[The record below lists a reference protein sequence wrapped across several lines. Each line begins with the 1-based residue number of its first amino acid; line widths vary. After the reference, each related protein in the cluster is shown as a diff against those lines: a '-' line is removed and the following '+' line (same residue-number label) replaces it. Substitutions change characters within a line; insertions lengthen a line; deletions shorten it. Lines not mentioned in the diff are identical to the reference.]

1 MGTDRIREIV
11 LSLRNFS
18 RLDEDG
24 MKAVDIHEGLD
35 NTLLILQH
43 RLKPTHAFS
52 GIEVVKQYGDLPQVE
67 CYAGQLNQVFMNLL
81 SNAIDAIIEND
92 SSTDRKIIISTELIN
107 TEVVIQITDNG
118 GGIPTDLQSQLF
130 NPFFTTK
137 PVGKGTGLG
146 LSISYQIITDR
157 HQGSLVCRSDA
168 DGTTFEIRLPQVAQT
183 PIAPSIGAGVYSGAV
198 G

>member
-52 GIEVVKQYGDLPQVE
+52 GIEVMKQYGDLPQVE

-81 SNAIDAIIEND
+81 SNAIDAVIEND
-92 SSTDRKIIISTELIN
+92 SSKHRQITIHTELID

-118 GGIPTDLQSQLF
+118 SGIAEALQNQLF

-157 HQGSLVCRSDA
+157 HQGSLVCRSNEQ
-168 DGTTFEIRLPQVAQT
+168 GTTFEVRLPQVLK
-183 PIAPSIGAGVYSGAV
+183 PSGQGAIDSCVYSGVA